1 MMMPNMVSL
10 GLLLQV
16 VEIPMTKEDV
26 SCCDARLFF
35 DMAMTRKGTFG
46 CLGMFISYQNGA

>member
-1 MMMPNMVSL
+1 MMPNMVSL